1 MRNIRIDIE
10 YDGTEY
16 SGWQYQPNKRTIQ
29 GTIEEAL
36 EEIFREEIKII
47 GAGRTD
53 AGVHALCQVA
63 NFKIDK
69 DIPIENLRRAL
80 NSLLPPDIFIKRAM
94 EVSMDFNARY
104 DAKSKI
110 YEYRILQGK
119 SPLRRRYAWE
129 LSYKLNYEKM
139 EEVKAIFPGKKNYGF
154 FCQLSKPAIVD
165 VRGIGLTKKGDE
177 IILRIEANRFL
188 YKMVRRIVGALVD
201 VGRGKIG
208 AEDIVRSF
216 DKGPNPFITAP
227 ANGLILVEVKY

>member
-16 SGWQYQPNKRTIQ
+16 SGWQYQPDKSTIQ
-29 GTIEEAL
+29 GTIEMAL
-36 EEIFREEIKII
+36 KRIFKQDIRIT

-69 DIPIENLRRAL
+69 NIPLEKLQRAL
-80 NSLLPPDIFIKRAM
+80 NSLLPRDIFIKKVI

-129 LSYKLNYEKM
+129 LSYKLNYKRM
-139 EEVKAIFPGKKNYGF
+139 EGVKEIFLGKKDYGF
-154 FCQLSKPAIVD
+154 FCELSDSAMVD
-165 VRGIGLTKKGDE
+165 VKGMRLTKKEDE

-201 VGRGKIG
+201 MGRGKIEP
-208 AEDIVRSF
+208 EDIVRSF
-216 DKGPNPFITAP
+216 DKEPNPFITAP
-227 ANGLILVEVKY
+227 ANGLTLVEVKY